1 MNHVPERLAGGPPQ
15 TGLSTRSAAF
25 GWAAPR
31 SAFRWVLPVMALGL
45 LTGCKGKDTPG
56 IARAPERAEVG
67 VVEVAAEP
75 VAQHREVPGRT
86 TPFRVAEVRARVN
99 GIVLERAF
107 KEGADVA
114 QGQTLFRIDPQPYQ
128 ATLDSAAATLARAQA
143 NQETTGQ
150 QAERYTALISRGAV
164 SKQEHDNA
172 LGAQKV
178 AAADV
183 AAGKAAVQAARINLG
198 YTKVTS
204 PISGRIGR
212 AEVTEGAYVQA
223 GQATLMATVQQLD
236 PIYVDLTQSSAE
248 LLHLRRQ
255 LESGEIVRSGEG
267 AKVSLLLE
275 DGTVYSEA
283 GTLQF
288 SDVTVE
294 PSTGSITL
302 RALFPNPNKQLLPGM
317 FVRARLE
324 VGTTPDALLVPQAAL
339 RRDAQGKASVLVVG
353 AEDKVEARPVEAP
366 QIVGNKWRVTKGLRV
381 GERVIVEG
389 VQKARPGSPVTV
401 VPAGSPKAAE
411 NGSP

>member
-1 MNHVPERLAGGPPQ
+1 MNHVPERSAGEPTQPA
-15 TGLSTRSAAF
+15 LSIKSGALDR
-25 GWAAPR
+25 AAPR
-31 SAFRWVLPVMALGL
+31 SVFRWGVPMMALGL
-45 LTGCKGKDTPG
+45 LAGCKGKDTPG
-56 IARAPERAEVG
+56 IGRAPERAEVG
-67 VVEVAAEP
+67 VIEVAAEP
-75 VAQHREVPGRT
+75 VAHQREVPGRT

-114 QGQTLFRIDPQPYQ
+114 QGQTLFRIDAQPYQ

-143 NQETTGQ
+143 NMETTGQ
-150 QAERYTALISRGAV
+150 QAERYSTLIGRGAV

-198 YTKVTS
+198 DTKVTS
-204 PISGRIGR
+204 PIAGRIGR
-212 AEVTEGAYVQA
+212 AEVSEGAYVQA

-236 PIYVDLTQSSAE
+236 PMYVDLTQSSAE

-288 SDVTVE
+288 SDVTVD
-294 PSTGSITL
+294 PTTGSITL
-302 RALFPNPNKQLLPGM
+302 RALFPNPQKQLLPGM

-339 RRDAQGKASVLVVG
+339 RRDAKGNASVLVVG

-366 QIVGNKWRVTKGLRV
+366 QMVGNKWRVTTGLRV

-389 VQKARPGSPVTV
+389 IQKARPGSPVTV
-401 VPAGSPKAAE
+401 VPAGTKAAE
-411 NGSP
+411 HGSR